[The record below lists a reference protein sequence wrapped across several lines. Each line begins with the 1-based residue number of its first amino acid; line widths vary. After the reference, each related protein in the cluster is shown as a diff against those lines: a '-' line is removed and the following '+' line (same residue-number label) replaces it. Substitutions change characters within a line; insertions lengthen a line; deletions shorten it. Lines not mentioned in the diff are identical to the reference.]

1 MAVVTAADLQRRSAD
16 VQRMASREPV
26 FITHHDTPRYALLSL
41 EDLVRTGA
49 HRALMAQGGLPD
61 AVRRRLE
68 ELEKPE
74 VIDFA
79 TVLETSELESQ
90 PRAAARADDVVHR
103 LARRERDLRAR
114 GVASLWLFGSTA
126 RGDATAESDVDLI
139 VTLSPDCQ
147 LSLVGFSRLRLDL
160 ESWLARPVDLSLW
173 SMLTDEAAERIR
185 RDAIR
190 VF

>member
-1 MAVVTAADLQRRSAD
+1 MAVVTAADLQRRSAE
-16 VQRMASREPV
+16 VQRTASREPV

-49 HRALMAQGGLPD
+49 HRALLAQGGLPEG
-61 AVRRRLE
+61 VRRRLE
-68 ELEKPE
+68 ELGEPE
-74 VIDFA
+74 VIDPG
-79 TVLETSELESQ
+79 TELEIH
-90 PRAAARADDVVHR
+90 PEAAARADDVVRR
-103 LARRERDLRAR
+103 LAGRERDLRAR
-114 GVASLWLFGSTA
+114 GVESLWLFGSTA

-139 VTLSPDCQ
+139 VILSPDCQ
-147 LSLVGFSRLRLDL
+147 LSLVGFSRLRLDF